1 MILENNKIYSFY
13 INRNRNLKL
22 GGFKYGF
29 LLESACSSKRV

>member
-22 GGFKYGF
+22 GGFKIWLF
-29 LLESACSSKRV
+29 T

>member
-1 MILENNKIYSFY
+1 MTFENNKIYLFY

>member
-1 MILENNKIYSFY
+1 MTLGNHKIYLFY